1 METISMWTVYA
12 PVLQEG
18 GHSELT
24 QTYGQMLP
32 PCMGILDSMHQ
43 CNTDKQSGYFE
54 KTKTS
59 CSFSSQIGFSDISS
73 ILGLAPCIPGTIRL
87 YSFVGFPMSNSLLQ
101 YIVVRCDLTTVYRW
115 PLGAVVA
122 QGCHAATASIHA
134 FRTHPQTI
142 AYLENLDRM
151 HKVVLGIE
159 NEQQLKCL
167 AEKLTENK
175 VDHYLWT
182 EQPENVCTA
191 LATRPYL
198 KSDIQSFFKGLK
210 LLS

>member
-1 METISMWTVYA
+1 
-12 PVLQEG
+12 
-18 GHSELT
+18 
-24 QTYGQMLP
+24 
-32 PCMGILDSMHQ
+32 
-43 CNTDKQSGYFE
+43 
-54 KTKTS
+54 
-59 CSFSSQIGFSDISS
+59 
-73 ILGLAPCIPGTIRL
+73 
-87 YSFVGFPMSNSLLQ
+87 MSNSLLQ
-101 YIVVRCDLTTVYRW
+101 YIVVRCDLTTVYGW

-134 FRTHPQTI
+134 FRTHPQTS

-175 VDHYLWT
+175 IDHYLWT